1 MSKAEEYLKENYN
14 KMKVGVSVN
23 KAMAKVMESY
33 HQERV
38 KEALEEVEK
47 SFLPLWIEIDVKD
60 VFRNEAIKEQRNA
73 TQEAI
78 NKLKE

>member
-1 MSKAEEYLKENYN
+1 MSKAEESYKRYRKQDGQITTLDDLFGFAEF
-14 KMKVGVSVN
+14 
-23 KAMAKVMESY
+23 Y